1 MSFRSHELYAYT
13 LVLCRQDLQSVLAA
27 VMQRSFKSIGTSI
40 SKEIKK
46 RQDDNDAEIAETLQT
61 MHKMIVNKNCCQM
74 DNDDISEKS
83 SSLPIAEVVDK
94 VEKYKIKVSSAP
106 SPDVQAAVNE
116 ELKRDFL
123 GGMISLI
130 SVGIDQMLGNASARE
145 TEKVDFHTVFANKIL
160 LRIDYSYTGTMDQ
173 NSDEIVNRVS
183 AEGNVKTRF

>member
-1 MSFRSHELYAYT
+1 M
-13 LVLCRQDLQSVLAA
+13 LCRQDLQSVLAA
-27 VMQRSFKSIGTSI
+27 VIRRSFKSRGTSI
-40 SKEIKK
+40 PKKIKK

-61 MHKMIVNKNCCQM
+61 MHKMIVNKNFCQI
-74 DNDDISEKS
+74 DNEAISEKS
-83 SSLPIAEVVDK
+83 VPIAEVVDK

-116 ELKRDFL
+116 VLKRDFL

-160 LRIDYSYTGTMDQ
+160 LQWIKIQ
-173 NSDEIVNRVS
+173 
-183 AEGNVKTRF
+183 TRSSIE

>member
-27 VMQRSFKSIGTSI
+27 VIRRSFKSRGTSI
-40 SKEIKK
+40 PKKIKK

-106 SPDVQAAVNE
+106 SPDIQAAVNE
-116 ELKRDFL
+116 VLKRDFL

>member
-27 VMQRSFKSIGTSI
+27 VIQRSFKSIGTSI

-61 MHKMIVNKNCCQM
+61 MHKMIVDKNCCQM
-74 DNDDISEKS
+74 DNDTISEKS
-83 SSLPIAEVVDK
+83 VPIAAVVDK
-94 VEKYKIKVSSAP
+94 VEKYKVSSAP

-116 ELKRDFL
+116 VLKRDFL

>member
-27 VMQRSFKSIGTSI
+27 MIQRSFKSIGTSI

-46 RQDDNDAEIAETLQT
+46 RQGDNDAEIAKTLQT
-61 MHKMIVNKNCCQM
+61 MHKMIVNKNFCQM
-74 DNDDISEKS
+74 DNDAISEK
-83 SSLPIAEVVDK
+83 PIAEVVDK

-116 ELKRDFL
+116 VLKRDFL

-145 TEKVDFHTVFANKIL
+145 TKKVDFHTVFANKSL

>member
-27 VMQRSFKSIGTSI
+27 MIQRSFKSIGTSI

-46 RQDDNDAEIAETLQT
+46 RQGDNDAEIAKTLQT
-61 MHKMIVNKNCCQM
+61 MHKMIVNKNFCQM
-74 DNDDISEKS
+74 DNDTISEKS
-83 SSLPIAEVVDK
+83 VPIAAVVDK
-94 VEKYKIKVSSAP
+94 VEKYKTKVSSAP

-116 ELKRDFL
+116 VLKRDFL

-145 TEKVDFHTVFANKIL
+145 TKKVDFHTVFANKIL

-173 NSDEIVNRVS
+173 NSDEIVHRVS

>member
-27 VMQRSFKSIGTSI
+27 VIQRSFKSIGTSI

-74 DNDDISEKS
+74 DNDTISEKS
-83 SSLPIAEVVDK
+83 VPIAAVVDK
-94 VEKYKIKVSSAP
+94 VEKYMIKVSSAP

-116 ELKRDFL
+116 VLKRDFL

-145 TEKVDFHTVFANKIL
+145 TKKVDFHTVFANKIL

-173 NSDEIVNRVS
+173 NSD
-183 AEGNVKTRF
+183 